1 MTRYVLMSIFS
12 IIAILLIFAAFRH
25 RLELGAQVPKAD
37 RGYWGKMNG
46 IFKKGYIVGS
56 LSSAVA
62 VIGIFIKHPII
73 SEICCITLLSAMILP
88 LAFLSRK
95 TNFELC
101 DESIKLQKRQQLL
114 LLAFAF
120 GILFLTQQVFTFFN
134 SLSQK

>member
-1 MTRYVLMSIFS
+1 MSIFS

-25 RLELGAQVPKAD
+25 RLDIGAQAPKAD
-37 RGYWGKMNG
+37 RGYWGKMSG
-46 IFKKGYIVGS
+46 ILKKGYIVGA

-62 VIGIFIKHPII
+62 VIAIFIKHPIL

-95 TNFELC
+95 TDFELC
-101 DESIKLQKRQQLL
+101 DESSKLQKRRQLL
-114 LLAFAF
+114 LLGFAV

-134 SLSQK
+134 TQKTP